1 MRNLILAALL
11 ACGLASAAHAVPVAG
26 QIRVS
31 SISVG
36 QGVGLTIT
44 YRLNEAADSV
54 GIELRDAGS
63 NALVASFAGTAA
75 QGANSVVWNG
85 RVDNAAGALVAAGS
99 YRVRVTANKNVPLG
113 WTEFA
118 SNRSVGQYGAAAT
131 LETLFDGAS
140 PRSWLITHNT
150 DSDTF
155 GYLLAISSYATTPPH
170 AGAIV
175 LNPELSVAAGDDGF
189 ASRKLKGFGDGTAI
203 INNTVFWDAAVDPN
217 DAARVFATGQ
227 AGTGGA
233 ANQTGLMTA
242 TPLTAE
248 NLVEADPFDRAAVL
262 LPRGMAMQSI
272 MGTRYAFL
280 TGGNGVI
287 NRVQVNASN
296 EVPDVA
302 PEDILG
308 VSADYSRDVRFDA
321 AGNLYYSSRMAA
333 GGNIYRWNQA
343 QVASATVDSLTPAN
357 AVWTISG
364 TATANQILGVT
375 ITPTGDVF
383 AMVAAG
389 TERGLYYIGN
399 TASATLTKTLA
410 VADRVVDFTTIG
422 TGWSPST
429 AGGRVACDIAGNLY
443 ACDNGA
449 EVVRG
454 FSPGG
459 NTSIVVVAP
468 TSQTFTVTAA
478 NVADWG
484 LY

>member
-31 SISVG
+31 STSVG

-99 YRVRVTANKNVPLG
+99 YRVRVTANKNVPLA

-118 SNRSVGQYGAAAT
+118 SNSSVGNYGPAT
-131 LETLFDGAS
+131 TLQTLYDGFS
-140 PRSWLITHNT
+140 GRSWVISQNT
-150 DSDTF
+150 NSDAF
-155 GYLLAISSYATTPPH
+155 GYLLAASSYLTTPNH
-170 AGAIV
+170 AGV
-175 LNPELSVAAGDDGF
+175 FVFNPDLSVAAGDDGF

-203 INNTVFWDAAVDPN
+203 TNNTAFWGITTDPDN
-217 DAARVFATGQ
+217 ADRPFGTGQ
-227 AGTGGA
+227 GGVGAG

-242 TPLTAE
+242 ASLLDE
-248 NLVEADPFDRAAVL
+248 FLVDADPFDRAAAG
-262 LPRGMAMQSI
+262 LPRFIGI
-272 MGTRYAFL
+272 GKYTGTKYAFL
-280 TGGNGVI
+280 PQGNGI
-287 NRVQVNASN
+287 LNRVEINASN

-302 PEDILG
+302 G
-308 VSADYSRDVRFDA
+308 VNVLSGLADYSRSVTLDA
-321 AGNLYYSSRMAA
+321 NFNLYYVQRGTVVLYRWDAPTVAAA
-333 GGNIYRWNQA
+333 GAG
-343 QVASATVDSLTPAN
+343 SLTAAN
-357 AVWTISG
+357 ASWTISG
-364 TATANQILGVT
+364 NANLSNAQTVT
-375 ITPTGDVF
+375 VTPTGDVF
-383 AMVAAG
+383 FMFAGG
-389 TERGLYYIGN
+389 TERGLYYVGN
-399 TASATLTKTLA
+399 VSSPTLTKTLS
-410 VADRVVDFTTIG
+410 VADRVVDFAAIG
-422 TGWSPST
+422 WTPT
-429 AGGRVACDIAGNLY
+429 AAGGSVMSDIAGNLY
-443 ACDNGA
+443 VTDNGVEA
-449 EVVRG
+449 VRG
-454 FSPGG
+454 YGPGG
-459 NTSIVVVAP
+459 NTSVVIVAP